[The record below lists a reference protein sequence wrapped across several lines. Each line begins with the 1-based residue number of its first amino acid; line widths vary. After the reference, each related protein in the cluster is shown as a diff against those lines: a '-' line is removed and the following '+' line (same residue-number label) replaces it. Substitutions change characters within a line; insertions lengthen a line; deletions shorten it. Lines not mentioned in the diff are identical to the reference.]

1 MQCYSRSHRDIIIVP
16 PPTALTHISPSSCP
30 SRVSL
35 IYHAHHTPY
44 HTHPQRQ
51 LMCIARAVLRKPA
64 ILMLDEATASI
75 DNETDELIQGMIRTT
90 FADCT
95 VLTIAH
101 RYSVLP
107 MPPPRTLNLAPFQP
121 HSHHATPHYAPC
133 TPITTT
139 RLHTI
144 VDSDRIIVMDKGR
157 VIEDGPPK
165 VLLARAAL
173 ADDAEG
179 GDGAFKALW
188 DRHQAAH
195 A

>member
-1 MQCYSRSHRDIIIVP
+1 
-16 PPTALTHISPSSCP
+16 
-30 SRVSL
+30 
-35 IYHAHHTPY
+35 
-44 HTHPQRQ
+44 
-51 LMCIARAVLRKPA
+51 MCIARAVLRKPA

-90 FADCT
+90 FAECT

-101 RYSVLP
+101 RCSICILP
-107 MPPPRTLNLAPFQP
+107 IPPPPDPRYSPIPTSFSP
-121 HSHHATPHYAPC
+121 HNPRPPPT
-133 TPITTT
+133 IT

-144 VDSDRIIVMDKGR
+144 VDNDRIIVMDKGR

-195 A
+195 T

>member
-1 MQCYSRSHRDIIIVP
+1 
-16 PPTALTHISPSSCP
+16 
-30 SRVSL
+30 
-35 IYHAHHTPY
+35 
-44 HTHPQRQ
+44 
-51 LMCIARAVLRKPA
+51 MCIARAVLRKPA

-90 FADCT
+90 FAECT

-101 RYSVLP
+101 RCSIYCPYRPPDPRYSP
-107 MPPPRTLNLAPFQP
+107 IPASFSPRNPAPPT
-121 HSHHATPHYAPC
+121 
-133 TPITTT
+133 IT

-144 VDSDRIIVMDKGR
+144 VDNDRIIVMDKGR

-195 A
+195 T